1 VEFFTGILK
10 VLRKPFPQEE
20 SIGEF
25 LRIIGG
31 IAVFVTLFLY
41 VFRPFGFEAL
51 DSGAFL
57 VCLGFG
63 TVSFVTCVIY
73 EAIIVGVLKIKGPQA
88 HFTYGKWILYFMGA
102 MLFISMANF
111 LFARIVLFDDMRWEF
126 LPHMVRGTFAIG
138 IFPTIFV
145 GAMALMRQ
153 ESKYESIAKEINRQA
168 AVTPKDF
175 KDSDATIFDIPTNQ
189 IRYIEA
195 LQNYV
200 KIGHLN
206 ADRQLVEQTVRATL
220 KGFLDLSQE
229 DSIVRCHRSF
239 LVNRET
245 ITSISGNAQGL
256 LLTIA
261 DCDKRIPVS
270 RSYVPVFRDTSVR

>member
-20 SIGEF
+20 SIREF
-25 LRIIGG
+25 LWIIGG

-41 VFRPFGFEAL
+41 IFRPFGFEAL
-51 DSGAFL
+51 ESGEFL
-57 VCLGFG
+57 ICLGFG
-63 TVSFVTCVIY
+63 TVSFVTSVIY

-88 HFTYGKWILYFMGA
+88 HFTYWKWILYFMGA

-111 LFARIVLFDDMRWEF
+111 LFARIVFFDDMQWEF

-138 IFPTIFV
+138 IFPTIFI

-153 ESKYESIAKEINRQA
+153 ERKYQSIANEINRQA

-175 KDSDATIFDIPTNQ
+175 KDSDATIFDISTNQ

-206 ADRQLVEQTVRATL
+206 ADGQLVEQTVRATL
-220 KGFLDLSQE
+220 KGVLDLSQE

-256 LLTIA
+256 LLTLA
-261 DCDKRIPVS
+261 DCDTRIPVS
-270 RSYVPVFRDTSVR
+270 RSYVPVFRDTSVG